1 MMIAWAIFRNSLP
14 LQLITIALLGWGY
27 LGANN
32 LYQRH
37 VGASR
42 FAEKTEKANTNAT
55 ALGNSAAAGSADKR
69 VRGRRD
75 PTTRDD

>member
-1 MMIAWAIFRNSLP
+1 MINWLLQP
-14 LQLITIALLGWGY
+14 LQLLAIVGALI
-27 LGANN
+27 GAFGINN
-32 LYQRH
+32 LIQRH

>member
-1 MMIAWAIFRNSLP
+1 MILWTLFRSSLP
-14 LQLITIALLGWGY
+14 LQLVVLALAAWGAI
-27 LGANN
+27 GANN
-32 LYQRH
+32 FYQRN

-42 FAEKTEKANTNAT
+42 HAAKIEKANDDASK
-55 ALGNSAAAGSADKR
+55 LGNTAAAGSADKR